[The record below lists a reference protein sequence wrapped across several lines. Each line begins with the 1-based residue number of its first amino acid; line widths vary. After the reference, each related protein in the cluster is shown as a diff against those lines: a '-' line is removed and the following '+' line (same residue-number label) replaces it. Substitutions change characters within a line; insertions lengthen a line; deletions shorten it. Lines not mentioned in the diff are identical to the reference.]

1 VVTLR
6 VRAAGLS
13 DVGRTRAHNEDSFS
27 VDEEHGFFLVADGMG
42 GHGNGEVASS
52 LTIEAASGFLR
63 QIEST
68 DSEEPSQSTPG
79 ISISRTLRSAIEAGH
94 DRVVRAVAEDEALTG
109 MGTTVVGLML
119 GSQSVSVAHVGD
131 SRAYLLRDADLHLVT
146 EDHTWVN
153 EQVRAGYLSQ
163 DQARSHPLK
172 SVVTRAIGGE
182 HDVDVEVQEI
192 EVEPGDLFLLCS
204 DGLTTML
211 SDDEIRTHL
220 MTDENLEDRCAALVQ
235 HANDRGGVDNITVI
249 LLDIESVGGTG
260 SQQASTASATE
271 G

>member
-1 VVTLR
+1 
-6 VRAAGLS
+6 
-13 DVGRTRAHNEDSFS
+13 VGRTRAHNEDSFS
-27 VDEEHGFFLVADGMG
+27 IDVEHGFFLVADGMG

-63 QIEST
+63 QSEAT
-68 DSEEPSQSTPG
+68 DSHELSDSDTEIST
-79 ISISRTLRSAIEAGH
+79 SRTLQSAIEAGH
-94 DRVVRAVAEDEALTG
+94 ERVVRAVAEDEALTG

-119 GSQSVSVAHVGD
+119 GSESVSVAHVGD
-131 SRAYLLRDADLHLVT
+131 SRVYLLRNAGLHLVT

-182 HDVDVEVQEI
+182 HHVDVDVQEI

-211 SDDEIRTHL
+211 SDEEIRTHL
-220 MTDENLEDRCAALVQ
+220 ATDKALEDRCAALVE
-235 HANDRGGVDNITVI
+235 HANARGGVDNITVI
-249 LLDIESVGGTG
+249 LLDIESAGASGT
-260 SQQASTASATE
+260 QQAATAPPAE
-271 G
+271 E

>member
-1 VVTLR
+1 MTLQ

-13 DVGRTRAHNEDSFS
+13 DVGRTRSHNEDSFTI
-27 VDEEHGFFLVADGMG
+27 DLEHGFFLVADGMG

-52 LTIEAASGFLR
+52 LTIEAASDYLR
-63 QIEST
+63 R
-68 DSEEPSQSTPG
+68 SEESDDVELPG
-79 ISISRTLRSAIEAGH
+79 NGTRESISGILRTAIEAGH
-94 DRVVRAVAEDEALTG
+94 ERVVRAVAEDQALTG

-119 GSQSVSVAHVGD
+119 GQESVSVAHVGD
-131 SRAYLLRDADLHLVT
+131 SRAYLLRRGDLHLVT

-182 HDVDVEVQEI
+182 HDVDVEVQEL

-211 SDDEIRTHL
+211 GDEEIRSHL
-220 MTDENLEDRCAALVQ
+220 VTEKDLDARCAALVD
-235 HANDRGGVDNITVI
+235 HANARGGVDNITVV
-249 LLDIESVGGTG
+249 LLDFGLDGDAES
-260 SQQASTASATE
+260 QSAPRRQPSDD
-271 G
+271 